1 MYVSYNMYSIHIYSN
16 YNIYTLLNQR
26 AIRYKDKPLFQTISN
41 NKISTLTY
49 SKSWKIIQ
57 SIGSYLQ
64 SNLQDHHTIGLY
76 SKNNLR
82 NVLVDLACLAYN
94 IRVVPIP
101 MNLSSDHFEYVLNHA
116 EISHLFFDATITE
129 FSLDVMDDTINI
141 SWDIKVNSI
150 KEIHI
155 EKY

>member
-1 MYVSYNMYSIHIYSN
+1 MSETRKIINNVLESEVIAQDLIDSAQLLLNEKDNNIIHEFLELGHLPSVNNEILKLNKVDEWLELIINLIKKSN

-64 SNLQDHHTIGLY
+64 SNLHWTL
-76 SKNNLR
+76 L
-82 NVLVDLACLAYN
+82 
-94 IRVVPIP
+94 
-101 MNLSSDHFEYVLNHA
+101 
-116 EISHLFFDATITE
+116 
-129 FSLDVMDDTINI
+129 
-141 SWDIKVNSI
+141 
-150 KEIHI
+150 KE
-155 EKY
+155 

>member
-1 MYVSYNMYSIHIYSN
+1 M
-16 YNIYTLLNQR
+16 NQR
-26 AIRYKDKPLFQTISN
+26 AILYKDKPLFQTISN

-64 SNLQDHHTIGLY
+64 SNLQDNHTIGLY

-94 IRVVPIP
+94 IRC
-101 MNLSSDHFEYVLNHA
+101 LLYTSDAADE
-116 EISHLFFDATITE
+116 
-129 FSLDVMDDTINI
+129 
-141 SWDIKVNSI
+141 
-150 KEIHI
+150 
-155 EKY
+155 